1 MLETCKIL
9 DACYKPDADRRQEM
23 MQEKENAIALLQQQ
37 LDDLV
42 MIRAR
47 GEIAQD
53 NFIQRTIAL
62 QQQMEALRQSKSK
75 MATAEYTP
83 GRLDME
89 AIEAVLCETVE
100 MKDGLVSEDFIDLFV
115 SQITPISN
123 TRFAWCLDFSPQP
136 VVAFLNLSGQRQYT
150 ACSMESKLYPG
161 ALADMEGQAHPFP
174 SSLRR

>member
-1 MLETCKIL
+1 
-9 DACYKPDADRRQEM
+9 
-23 MQEKENAIALLQQQ
+23 
-37 LDDLV
+37 
-42 MIRAR
+42 
-47 GEIAQD
+47 
-53 NFIQRTIAL
+53 
-62 QQQMEALRQSKSK
+62 
-75 MATAEYTP
+75 
-83 GRLDME
+83 ME

-150 ACSMESKLYPG
+150 TCSMESKLHPG